1 MDGLSK
7 PIIEHWKKLWEIWD
21 VRVVILVSLFLQIL
35 LIFSAPLRKRM
46 SSAFV
51 TTPLWWAYLLADITA
66 NFAVG
71 LISKSQWSTSGSE
84 TSPDL
89 LAFWDNELWL
99 RHFLGL
105 GFQCWAVIYAF
116 VQSYPFKKLWRPTML
131 MFFAGL
137 IKYTERTRSLY
148 LASTRRF
155 RDSLLTAPDPGPN
168 YAKLMDEYTSKIKA
182 KLPTRIEML
191 PEPNRVIKTESAG
204 DRDDLSDL
212 EVVRRAYGFFV
223 TFKGLIA
230 DLIFSFR
237 ERSLSRDFF
246 LKRTARD
253 AFRVVEVE
261 LNFIYDILYTKVA
274 VVQSFWGYFFR
285 FASFTL
291 TCAALLLFCFMRNKE
306 FHNFDIGVTYTLL
319 IGAIALD
326 ATAFAM
332 VLSSDWTAV
341 TLTEPDYPSCFFRF
355 LISILR
361 VKRNRWP
368 EKQWKSMQ
376 MLRRRWSESISQYN
390 LIQYCLNPRMKWW
403 EKFIGCFGLTNMLD
417 GLKYVETVSFTNE
430 LRDHIFEEL
439 KMKSEM
445 ADDLETAKEIYS
457 ARGDWVLRFESCN
470 DLLPWINEVDFDESL
485 VLLSELTTSSR
496 SGDGD
501 VRSAPSGSLR
511 FRHCR
516 LASSSSPPSSDPSSP
531 ASNVSS
537 PFKSPCV
544 STDHWVVA
552 DVWFWTGSVFLD
564 CKLFME
570 AGAAAATRGALGG
583 PCRFWHI
590 MIMYSLLWHIAT
602 ELCLNAE
609 DSGNA
614 ANAEDVN
621 VKKSENAAEN
631 NAENSGNAA
640 ENNAEN
646 SGNAA
651 NAEGFNA
658 KNSENAAQNNAKNSG
673 NAANAKGVN
682 AKKSESAAKK
692 TDYRELS
699 KLLSNYMLYLLIMQ
713 ATMMSTVAGIGQI
726 RFRDTCAEAKKFFR
740 GRKIK
745 KDKKNFCLYKCFCGS
760 ESEHKQQNQ
769 TSPKAPTAQEQ
780 RGEETTCSCLNIFCC
795 FKICCCKGD
804 SVPDK
809 VQKHAC
815 NSILGVNTAVKPVAV
830 KGDRSKSVL
839 FDASMLAKEMN
850 KLGEEKKWEIMSKV
864 WVELLSYAACRCRA
878 ITHASQL
885 NKGGQLITLVWL
897 LMAHFGLGSQF
908 QIRNQNRDR
917 D

>member
-7 PIIEHWKKLWEIWD
+7 RIIEHWKKLWEIWD

-35 LIFSAPLRKRM
+35 LIFCAPLRKRM

-89 LAFWDNELWL
+89 LAFWAPFLLVHLGGPDTITAFALEDNELWL

-105 GFQCWAVIYAF
+105 GFQCSAVIYAF
-116 VQSYPFKKLWRPTML
+116 VQSYPFKELWRPTML

-261 LNFIYDILYTKVA
+261 LNFIYDILYTKVV

-285 FASFTL
+285 FASFML
-291 TCAALLLFCFMRNKE
+291 TCAALLLFCFMRKKE

-403 EKFIGCFGLTNMLD
+403 EKFIGWFGLTNMLD

-439 KMKSEM
+439 KMKSVM

-485 VLLSELTTSSR
+485 V
-496 SGDGD
+496 
-501 VRSAPSGSLR
+501 
-511 FRHCR
+511 
-516 LASSSSPPSSDPSSP
+516 
-531 ASNVSS
+531 
-537 PFKSPCV
+537 
-544 STDHWVVA
+544 
-552 DVWFWTGSVFLD
+552 
-564 CKLFME
+564 
-570 AGAAAATRGALGG
+570 
-583 PCRFWHI
+583 
-590 MIMYSLLWHIAT
+590 LWHIAT

-692 TDYRELS
+692 KDYRELS

-745 KDKKNFCLYKCFCGS
+745 KDKKNLCLYKCFCGS

-908 QIRNQNRDR
+908 QINSDEGIRTGTETSHPQMCQLIGNSLAKDNQTRSHHSKGRIEHLVTVLQKKTLSVLEVEMELIEQVHGVYEEEKDR
-917 D
+917 TVKRIVIIK

>member
-7 PIIEHWKKLWEIWD
+7 PTIEHWKKLWAIWD

-46 SSAFV
+46 SRAFV
-51 TTPLWWAYLLADITA
+51 TMPLWLAYLLADITA

-89 LAFWDNELWL
+89 LAFWAPFLLVHLGGPDTITAFALEDNELWL

-105 GFQCWAVIYAF
+105 GFECWAVIYAF
-116 VQSYPFKKLWRPTML
+116 VQSYPFKELWRPTML

-155 RDSLLTAPDPGPN
+155 RDSLLTPPDPGPN

-223 TFKGLIA
+223 AFKGLIA

-261 LNFIYDILYTKVA
+261 LNFIYEILYTKVV

-291 TCAALLLFCFMRNKE
+291 TCAALLLFCFMSKKE
-306 FHNFDIGVTYTLL
+306 FQNFDIGVTYTLL

-326 ATAFAM
+326 AIAFAM

-341 TLTEPDYPSCFFRF
+341 TLTEPDYPRCFFRF

-368 EKQWKSMQ
+368 EKQWKFMQ

-403 EKFIGCFGLTNMLD
+403 EKFIGWFGLTNMLD

-485 VLLSELTTSSR
+485 VL
-496 SGDGD
+496 
-501 VRSAPSGSLR
+501 
-511 FRHCR
+511 
-516 LASSSSPPSSDPSSP
+516 
-531 ASNVSS
+531 
-537 PFKSPCV
+537 
-544 STDHWVVA
+544 
-552 DVWFWTGSVFLD
+552 
-564 CKLFME
+564 
-570 AGAAAATRGALGG
+570 
-583 PCRFWHI
+583 
-590 MIMYSLLWHIAT
+590 WHIAT

-614 ANAEDVN
+614 ANAEGVN
-621 VKKSENAAEN
+621 VKK
-631 NAENSGNAA
+631 SGNAA

-651 NAEGFNA
+651 NVEGVNA
-658 KNSENAAQNNAKNSG
+658 KNSENAAQNNAKDSG
-673 NAANAKGVN
+673 IASNAKGVN
-682 AKKSESAAKK
+682 AKKPESAAKK
-692 TDYRELS
+692 KDYRELS

-745 KDKKNFCLYKCFCGS
+745 KDKKKFCLYKCFCGS

-769 TSPKAPTAQEQ
+769 TSPEAPTAQEQ
-780 RGEETTCSCLNIFCC
+780 QGEETTCSCLNIFCC

-839 FDASMLAKEMN
+839 FDASMLAQELN

-885 NKGGQLITLVWL
+885 SKGGQLITLVWL

-908 QIRNQNRDR
+908 QISEGHARAKLIVGKITSRNASKVLLEMIDKSYIGSS
-917 D
+917 DEK

>member
-7 PIIEHWKKLWEIWD
+7 RIIEHWKKLWEIWD

-35 LIFSAPLRKRM
+35 LIFCAPLRKRM

-89 LAFWDNELWL
+89 LAFWAP
-99 RHFLGL
+99 FLLVHL
-105 GFQCWAVIYAF
+105 GGPDTITAF
-116 VQSYPFKKLWRPTML
+116 PSRIMNC
-131 MFFAGL
+131 L

-261 LNFIYDILYTKVA
+261 LNFIYDILYTKVV

-285 FASFTL
+285 FASFML
-291 TCAALLLFCFMRNKE
+291 TCAALLLFCFMRKKE

-326 ATAFAM
+326 ATALAM

-403 EKFIGCFGLTNMLD
+403 EKFIGWFGLTNMLD

-485 VLLSELTTSSR
+485 VL
-496 SGDGD
+496 
-501 VRSAPSGSLR
+501 
-511 FRHCR
+511 
-516 LASSSSPPSSDPSSP
+516 
-531 ASNVSS
+531 
-537 PFKSPCV
+537 
-544 STDHWVVA
+544 
-552 DVWFWTGSVFLD
+552 
-564 CKLFME
+564 
-570 AGAAAATRGALGG
+570 
-583 PCRFWHI
+583 
-590 MIMYSLLWHIAT
+590 WHIAT

-609 DSGNA
+609 D
-614 ANAEDVN
+614 
-621 VKKSENAAEN
+621 
-631 NAENSGNAA
+631 
-640 ENNAEN
+640 

-692 TDYRELS
+692 KDYRELS

-815 NSILGVNTAVKPVAV
+815 NSILGVDTAVKPVAV

-885 NKGGQLITLVWL
+885 SKGGQLITLVWL

-908 QIRNQNRDR
+908 QISEGHARAKLIVRK
-917 D
+917 

>member
-7 PIIEHWKKLWEIWD
+7 PTIEHWKKLWAIWD

-46 SSAFV
+46 SRAFV
-51 TTPLWWAYLLADITA
+51 TMPLWLAYLLADITA

-89 LAFWDNELWL
+89 LAFWAPFLLVHLGGPDTITAFALEDNELWL

-116 VQSYPFKKLWRPTML
+116 VQSYPFKELWRPTML

-155 RDSLLTAPDPGPN
+155 RDSLLTSPDPGPN

-261 LNFIYDILYTKVA
+261 LNFIYEILYTKVV

-291 TCAALLLFCFMRNKE
+291 TCAALLLFCFMSKKE
-306 FHNFDIGVTYTLL
+306 FQNFDIGVTYTLL

-326 ATAFAM
+326 AISFAM

-341 TLTEPDYPSCFFRF
+341 TLTEPDYPTCFFRF

-368 EKQWKSMQ
+368 ENQWKFMQ
-376 MLRRRWSESISQYN
+376 MLRRRWSETISQYN

-403 EKFIGCFGLTNMLD
+403 EKFIGWFGLTNKLD

-470 DLLPWINEVDFDESL
+470 DLLPWINEVDFDES
-485 VLLSELTTSSR
+485 
-496 SGDGD
+496 
-501 VRSAPSGSLR
+501 
-511 FRHCR
+511 
-516 LASSSSPPSSDPSSP
+516 
-531 ASNVSS
+531 
-537 PFKSPCV
+537 
-544 STDHWVVA
+544 
-552 DVWFWTGSVFLD
+552 
-564 CKLFME
+564 
-570 AGAAAATRGALGG
+570 
-583 PCRFWHI
+583 I
-590 MIMYSLLWHIAT
+590 LLWHIAT

-614 ANAEDVN
+614 ANAEGVN

-640 ENNAEN
+640 
-646 SGNAA
+646 
-651 NAEGFNA
+651 NAEGVNA

-692 TDYRELS
+692 KDYRELS

-760 ESEHKQQNQ
+760 ESEHKQKNQ
-769 TSPKAPTAQEQ
+769 TSPKAPTTQEQ

-839 FDASMLAKEMN
+839 FDASMLAKELN

-885 NKGGQLITLVWL
+885 SKGGQLITLVWL

-908 QIRNQNRDR
+908 QISEGHARAKLIVGK
-917 D
+917 

>member
-7 PIIEHWKKLWEIWD
+7 RIIEHWKKLWEIWD

-35 LIFSAPLRKRM
+35 LIFCAPLRKRM

-89 LAFWDNELWL
+89 LAFWAP
-99 RHFLGL
+99 FLL
-105 GFQCWAVIYAF
+105 CWAVIYAF

-261 LNFIYDILYTKVA
+261 LNFIYDILYTKVV

-285 FASFTL
+285 FASFML
-291 TCAALLLFCFMRNKE
+291 TCAALLLFCFMRKKE

-326 ATAFAM
+326 ATALAM

-403 EKFIGCFGLTNMLD
+403 EKFIGWFGLTNMLD

-485 VLLSELTTSSR
+485 VL
-496 SGDGD
+496 
-501 VRSAPSGSLR
+501 
-511 FRHCR
+511 
-516 LASSSSPPSSDPSSP
+516 
-531 ASNVSS
+531 
-537 PFKSPCV
+537 
-544 STDHWVVA
+544 
-552 DVWFWTGSVFLD
+552 
-564 CKLFME
+564 
-570 AGAAAATRGALGG
+570 
-583 PCRFWHI
+583 
-590 MIMYSLLWHIAT
+590 WHIAT

-609 DSGNA
+609 D
-614 ANAEDVN
+614 
-621 VKKSENAAEN
+621 
-631 NAENSGNAA
+631 
-640 ENNAEN
+640 

-692 TDYRELS
+692 KDYRELS

-815 NSILGVNTAVKPVAV
+815 NSILGVDTAVKPVAV

-885 NKGGQLITLVWL
+885 SKGGQLITLVWL

-908 QIRNQNRDR
+908 QISEGHARAKLIVRK
-917 D
+917 

>member
-89 LAFWDNELWL
+89 LAFWAPFLLVHLGGPDTITAFALEDNELWL

-116 VQSYPFKKLWRPTML
+116 VQSYPFKELWRPTML

-204 DRDDLSDL
+204 DRRLVRFGGGATCLWIFCNFQGADCRSDL
-212 EVVRRAYGFFV
+212 
-223 TFKGLIA
+223 
-230 DLIFSFR
+230 
-237 ERSLSRDFF
+237 
-246 LKRTARD
+246 
-253 AFRVVEVE
+253 
-261 LNFIYDILYTKVA
+261 
-274 VVQSFWGYFFR
+274 Q
-285 FASFTL
+285 
-291 TCAALLLFCFMRNKE
+291 
-306 FHNFDIGVTYTLL
+306 
-319 IGAIALD
+319 
-326 ATAFAM
+326 
-332 VLSSDWTAV
+332 
-341 TLTEPDYPSCFFRF
+341 
-355 LISILR
+355 
-361 VKRNRWP
+361 
-368 EKQWKSMQ
+368 
-376 MLRRRWSESISQYN
+376 
-390 LIQYCLNPRMKWW
+390 
-403 EKFIGCFGLTNMLD
+403 
-417 GLKYVETVSFTNE
+417 
-430 LRDHIFEEL
+430 
-439 KMKSEM
+439 
-445 ADDLETAKEIYS
+445 
-457 ARGDWVLRFESCN
+457 
-470 DLLPWINEVDFDESL
+470 
-485 VLLSELTTSSR
+485 
-496 SGDGD
+496 
-501 VRSAPSGSLR
+501 
-511 FRHCR
+511 
-516 LASSSSPPSSDPSSP
+516 LAE
-531 ASNVSS
+531 N
-537 PFKSPCV
+537 
-544 STDHWVVA
+544 
-552 DVWFWTGSVFLD
+552 
-564 CKLFME
+564 
-570 AGAAAATRGALGG
+570 
-583 PCRFWHI
+583 
-590 MIMYSLLWHIAT
+590 
-602 ELCLNAE
+602 
-609 DSGNA
+609 SGNA
-614 ANAEDVN
+614 AENNAEN
-621 VKKSENAAEN
+621 SGNAAEN

-673 NAANAKGVN
+673 NAANAEGFNAKNSENAAQNNAKNSGNAANAEGFNAKNSENAAQNNAKNSGNAANAEGFNAKNSENAAQNNAKNSGNAANAEGFNAKNSENAAQNNAKNSGNAANAEGFNAKNSENAAQNNAKNSGNAANAEGFNAKNSENAAQNNAKNSGNAANAEGFNAKNSENAAQNNAKNSGNAANAEGFNAKNSENAAQNNAKNSGNAANAEGFNAKNSENAAQNNAKNSGNAANAEGFNAKNSENAAQNNAKNSGNAANAEGFNAKNSENAAQNNAKNSGNAANAKGVN

-692 TDYRELS
+692 KDYRELS

-745 KDKKNFCLYKCFCGS
+745 KDKKNLCLYKCFCGS

-815 NSILGVNTAVKPVAV
+815 NSILGVDTAVKPVAV

-885 NKGGQLITLVWL
+885 SKGGQLITLVWL
-897 LMAHFGLGSQF
+897 LMAHFG
-908 QIRNQNRDR
+908 
-917 D
+917 